1 MALMSGKVYSD
12 VGVPSNTIGEQGDI
26 FMQLDGLKTTYR
38 KEGVSWTPIGNQL
51 GTIPEFIE
59 GNGIPSNILG
69 EDGQYYRDVT
79 TQVIYQKDAGVWNN
93 VGSWTQLALLNQLT
107 ANGIGA
113 DLATT
118 NWLTN
123 VSLNDVTEV
132 GEYYYSTGVTNSP
145 IGVDAGMMKVWRLN
159 ANNVGQLVQPV
170 IGSSYSPWHI
180 RLRTGGTWGAWAACA
195 NQNGDPTRKF
205 KALAG
210 TAADDVA
217 VVGQLPSGF
226 SMQNFTASGSFTVP
240 AGVTRILVGV
250 RSGST
255 ANGVLS
261 AGSFGGENYCF
272 QSKTYQAETSWFW
285 VSVTPAD
292 VINYTVGAGQV
303 LDFVSCG
310 SNDWCVHE
318 ATPAGISTFKTAES
332 IRPLTFY
339 GVTTG
344 GYAAPSNL
352 GHRVDNNAFEDRRF
366 RGIRLTA
373 SFAGNNEVNTLT
385 AGGVGA
391 ITLIY

>member
-51 GTIPEFIE
+51 GTIPEFLQ
-59 GNGIPSNILG
+59 GNGLPSNAVG
-69 EDGQYYRDVT
+69 GDGQYYRDVT
-79 TQVIYQKDAGVWNN
+79 TQVIYQKEAGVWNN
-93 VGSWTQLALLNQLT
+93 VGSWTQLALLNQLI

-113 DLATT
+113 DLA
-118 NWLTN
+118 
-123 VSLNDVTEV
+123 
-132 GEYYYSTGVTNSP
+132 VTNIILNIDAFTEAGAEGYFDSAT
-145 IGVDAGMMKVWRLN
+145 IGTKPAATGLVKVWRSN
-159 ANNVGQLVQPV
+159 AT
-170 IGSSYSPWHI
+170 HI
-180 RLRTGGTWGAWAACA
+180 AQKAQVSDDKWATRFTADAGATWTAWRIAA
-195 NQNGDPTRKF
+195 NEDGDATRKF

-261 AGSFGGENYCF
+261 AGSFGGDNYCF

-339 GVTTG
+339 GVSTG
-344 GYAAPSNL
+344 GYTAPSNL

-373 SFAGNNEVNTLT
+373 SFVGNNEVNTLT

>member
-1 MALMSGKVYSD
+1 MALMSGKTYSNT
-12 VGVPSNTIGEQGDI
+12 GTPSNADGVDGDI

-38 KEGVSWTPIGNQL
+38 KEGGVWTAFGNQL
-51 GTIPEFIE
+51 GTIPEFLK
-59 GNGIPSNILG
+59 GIGVPSNSLG
-69 EDGQYYRDVT
+69 ADNQYYRDVNT
-79 TQVIYQKDAGVWNN
+79 DVIYEKSAGVWTNI
-93 VGSWTQLALLNQLT
+93 GSWTSLAVSNLLES
-107 ANGIGA
+107 NGIGA
-113 DLATT
+113 DLAV
-118 NWLTN
+118 TN
-123 VSLNDVTEV
+123 VILNIDAFIEAGAEGYFDSATTGTKPHTYGVVKVTKAGTELHQSSQT
-132 GEYYYSTGVTNSP
+132 STNKVATRVSGDTGTSWS
-145 IGVDAGMMKVWRLN
+145 VWR
-159 ANNVGQLVQPV
+159 
-170 IGSSYSPWHI
+170 I
-180 RLRTGGTWGAWAACA
+180 TA
-195 NQNGDPTRKF
+195 NQDGDATRKF

-285 VSVTPAD
+285 VSVAPAE

-339 GVTTG
+339 GITVG

-385 AGGVGA
+385 AGGVGS

>member
-1 MALMSGKVYSD
+1 MTLMSGKVYSD
-12 VGVPSNTIGEQGDI
+12 AGTPSNAVGDQGDI

-38 KEGVSWTPIGNQL
+38 KEGGAWTPIGNQL
-51 GTIPEFIE
+51 GTVPEFLK
-59 GNGIPSNILG
+59 GIGVPSNAVG
-69 EDGQYYRDVT
+69 EDGQYYREVNTD
-79 TQVIYQKDAGVWNN
+79 VIYEKSAGVWTNI
-93 VGSWTQLALLNQLT
+93 GSWTALETQQLLQS
-107 ANGIGA
+107 NGIGA
-113 DLATT
+113 DLA
-118 NWLTN
+118 
-123 VSLNDVTEV
+123 
-132 GEYYYSTGVTNSP
+132 VTNIILNIDAFIEAGAEGYFDSAT
-145 IGVDAGMMKVWRLN
+145 IGTKPAATGLVKVWRSN
-159 ANNVGQLVQPV
+159 ATYIAQKAQVSDNK
-170 IGSSYSPWHI
+170 WAT
-180 RLRTGGTWGAWAACA
+180 RLTADAGATWTAWRIAA
-195 NQNGDPTRKF
+195 NQDGDATRKF

-261 AGSFGGENYCF
+261 VGSFGGENYCF

-285 VSVTPAD
+285 VSVAPAE

-339 GVTTG
+339 GVTIG

-373 SFAGNNEVNTLT
+373 SFTGNNEVNTLT

>member
-26 FMQLDGLKTTYR
+26 FMQLDGLKITYR
-38 KEGVSWTPIGNQL
+38 KEGVAWTPIGNQL

-79 TQVIYQKDAGVWNN
+79 TQVIYQKNAGVWNN

-132 GEYYYSTGVTNSP
+132 GEYYYSTGVTDFP
-145 IGVDAGMMKVWRLN
+145 IGVDAGMMKVWRIN

-180 RLRTGGTWGAWAACA
+180 RLSTGGTWGAWAACA

-210 TAADDVA
+210 TANDDVA
-217 VVGQLPSGF
+217 TVGQLNTEVSGVITPKALALF
-226 SMQNFTASGSFTVP
+226 V
-240 AGVTRILVGV
+240 
-250 RSGST
+250 
-255 ANGVLS
+255 
-261 AGSFGGENYCF
+261 
-272 QSKTYQAETSWFW
+272 
-285 VSVTPAD
+285 VS
-292 VINYTVGAGQV
+292 
-303 LDFVSCG
+303 
-310 SNDWCVHE
+310 
-318 ATPAGISTFKTAES
+318 
-332 IRPLTFY
+332 
-339 GVTTG
+339 
-344 GYAAPSNL
+344 
-352 GHRVDNNAFEDRRF
+352 
-366 RGIRLTA
+366 
-373 SFAGNNEVNTLT
+373 
-385 AGGVGA
+385 AGGVVTIDRSVNISS
-391 ITLIY
+391 ITKIAVGQYQVGFINPLTLSPIVELTTIDPTAQGGYGGGGIVRKQATWYASGTTSIEVHLRGIATDNNGISNIAYTDDAYISLIVY

>member
-26 FMQLDGLKTTYR
+26 FMQLDGLKITYR
-38 KEGVSWTPIGNQL
+38 KEGVAWTPIGNQL

-79 TQVIYQKDAGVWNN
+79 TQVIYQKNAGVWNN

-132 GEYYYSTGVTNSP
+132 GEYYYSTGVTNFP

-210 TAADDVA
+210 VDSDDV
-217 VVGQLPSGF
+217 VNVGQL
-226 SMQNFTASGSFTVP
+226 NTTVTNIASPKALALFTVNP
-240 AGVTRILVGV
+240 AGVATIERQLNIGSIVRNSVGNYTINFTKALTETPIVELTTIDQSTQGGYGAGGITRKQATWCTLGLNYITVNLRAVI
-250 RSGST
+250 T
-255 ANGVLS
+255 DNNGV
-261 AGSFGGENYCF
+261 
-272 QSKTYQAETSWFW
+272 
-285 VSVTPAD
+285 
-292 VINYTVGAGQV
+292 
-303 LDFVSCG
+303 
-310 SNDWCVHE
+310 
-318 ATPAGISTFKTAES
+318 
-332 IRPLTFY
+332 
-339 GVTTG
+339 
-344 GYAAPSNL
+344 
-352 GHRVDNNAFEDRRF
+352 
-366 RGIRLTA
+366 
-373 SFAGNNEVNTLT
+373 
-385 AGGVGA
+385 
-391 ITLIY
+391 TLILYTDDAYISLVVH

>member
-38 KEGVSWTPIGNQL
+38 KEGVAWTPIGNQL
-51 GTIPEFIE
+51 GTIPEFLQ
-59 GNGIPSNILG
+59 GNGLPSNILG

-93 VGSWTQLALLNQLT
+93 VGSWTQLALLNQLI

-113 DLATT
+113 DLA
-118 NWLTN
+118 
-123 VSLNDVTEV
+123 
-132 GEYYYSTGVTNSP
+132 VTNIILNIDAFTEAGAEGYFDSAT
-145 IGVDAGMMKVWRLN
+145 IGTKPAATGLVKVWRSN
-159 ANNVGQLVQPV
+159 ATRIAQKAQVSDNK
-170 IGSSYSPWHI
+170 WAT
-180 RLRTGGTWGAWAACA
+180 RFTGDAGATWTAWRIAA
-195 NQNGDPTRKF
+195 NEDGDATRKF

-255 ANGVLS
+255 ANGVLE

-285 VSVTPAD
+285 VSVTPAE

-339 GVTTG
+339 GVSTG